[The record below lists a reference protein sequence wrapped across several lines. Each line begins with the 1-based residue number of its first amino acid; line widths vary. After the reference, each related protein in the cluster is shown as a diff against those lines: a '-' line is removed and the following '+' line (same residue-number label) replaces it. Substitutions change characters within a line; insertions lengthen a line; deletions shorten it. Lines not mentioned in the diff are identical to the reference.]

1 MTMPN
6 ERTRALRQAGEL
18 LRTIKCRKDVPAD
31 LREQA
36 GWALRHYPE
45 LTTIGQMARDSASSK
60 DMRWLAPEET

>member
-18 LRTIKCRKDVPAD
+18 LRTIKNRPDVPAD

-36 GWALRHYPE
+36 LWTLRHYPE
-45 LTTIGQMARDSASSK
+45 PSTIEAMASETPDGPST
-60 DMRWLAPEET
+60 RWLAPEDA